1 MNNRDLNLYS
11 FVLNCGFKEEDI
23 IPIKNDASFRKY
35 YRIKNKK
42 LIVMDA
48 PPDKGESIEQ
58 FRTIADIIHT
68 FNLSAPQIVSF
79 DTKQGFML
87 LEDFGQTSFSNIL
100 NKDNE
105 SKLYKKAIEVL
116 IQINKQSKS
125 KEKKIS
131 KLKSYSIDLLVNE
144 SLLFI
149 DWYLEKRKGE
159 LVSSD
164 QKKEFIKILNDF
176 YNNIK
181 PQSSTL
187 VLRDYHVDNLFY
199 LNNQKSLRQVGLI
212 DFQDA
217 VIGSPLYDLASLLE
231 DVRRPL
237 KSNLKKKLL
246 EFYIKTINI
255 NVQDAEREM
264 RFFSIQRNLKIL
276 GIFCRLSIRDKKD
289 GYLKYLPNAV
299 KLLRKNLQ
307 DPFFINL
314 VNWLKQ
320 FKNHEL
326 I

>member
-58 FRTIADIIHT
+58 FRAIADIIHT

-187 VLRDYHVDNLFY
+187 VLRDYHVDNLFF
-199 LNNQKSLRQVGLI
+199 LNNQKSLKQVGLI

-237 KSNLKKKLL
+237 KTDLQNELL
-246 EFYIKTINI
+246 EFYIKGINI
-255 NVQDAEREM
+255 KVQDVEREIK
-264 RFFSIQRNLKIL
+264 FFSIQRNLKIL
-276 GIFCRLSIRDKKD
+276 GIFYRLSIRDKKD
-289 GYLKYLPNAV
+289 SYLKYLPNAV
-299 KLLRKNLQ
+299 KLIRKNLQ

>member
-1 MNNRDLNLYS
+1 MSNRDLELHS
-11 FVLNCGFKEEDI
+11 FVRNCGFKGEDMI
-23 IPIKNDASFRKY
+23 SVKNDASFRRY
-35 YRIKNKK
+35 YRIKNKN

-58 FRTIADIIHT
+58 FRIVADIIHT
-68 FNLSAPQIVSF
+68 FNLSAPQIESF
-79 DTKQGFML
+79 DTKNGFML
-87 LEDFGQTSFSNIL
+87 LEDFGQTSYSNIL

-105 SKLYKKAIEVL
+105 SELYKKAIEVL

-187 VLRDYHVDNLFY
+187 VLRDYHVDNLFF
-199 LNNQKSLRQVGLI
+199 LNNQKSLKQVGLI

-237 KSNLKKKLL
+237 NRNLQIKLL
-246 EFYIKTINI
+246 EFYIKAINI
-255 NVQDAEREM
+255 NAQDAEREM

>member
-58 FRTIADIIHT
+58 FRTIADIIHS

-125 KEKKIS
+125 KEKQLS

-149 DWYLEKRKGE
+149 DWYLEKREGV
-159 LVSSD
+159 LISSD
-164 QKKEFIKILNDF
+164 QKKEFIHILNDF
-176 YNNIK
+176 YKNIK

-199 LNNQKSLRQVGLI
+199 LSNQKSLKQVGLI

-217 VIGSPLYDLASLLE
+217 VIGSSIYDLVSLLE

-237 KSNLKKKLL
+237 KTDLQNELL
-246 EFYIKTINI
+246 EFYMKGINI
-255 NVQDAEREM
+255 KAQDVEREIK
-264 RFFSIQRNLKIL
+264 FFSIQRNLKIL
-276 GIFCRLSIRDKKD
+276 GIFYRLSIRDKKD
-289 GYLKYLPNAV
+289 SYLKYLPNAV
-299 KLLRKNLQ
+299 KLIRKNLQ

>member
-11 FVLNCGFKEEDI
+11 FVLNCGFKEKDI

-58 FRTIADIIHT
+58 FRAIADIIHT
-68 FNLSAPQIVSF
+68 FNLNAPQIVSF

-144 SLLFI
+144 SLIFI

-187 VLRDYHVDNLFY
+187 VLRDYHVDNLFF
-199 LNNQKSLRQVGLI
+199 LNNQKSLKQVGLI

-237 KSNLKKKLL
+237 RRNLQKKLL
-246 EFYIKTINI
+246 EIYIKAISI
-255 NVQDAEREM
+255 NVKDAEREM

>member
-1 MNNRDLNLYS
+1 MNNRDLNLHS
-11 FVLNCGFKEEDI
+11 FVFNCGFKEEDI
-23 IPIKNDASFRKY
+23 ISIKNDASFRKY
-35 YRIKNKK
+35 YRIKNKN

-48 PPDKGESIEQ
+48 PPEKGESIEK
-58 FRTIADIIHT
+58 FRTVADIIHT

-79 DTKQGFML
+79 DTKKGFML

-116 IQINKQSKS
+116 IEINKQSKS

-187 VLRDYHVDNLFY
+187 VLRDYHVDNLFF
-199 LNNQKSLRQVGLI
+199 LNNQKSLKQVGLI

-237 KSNLKKKLL
+237 RRNLQKKLL
-246 EFYIKTINI
+246 EIYIKAISING
-255 NVQDAEREM
+255 QDAEREM

>member
-1 MNNRDLNLYS
+1 MNNRDLTLHR
-11 FVLNCGFKEEDI
+11 FVINCGFKKEDI
-23 IPIKNDASFRKY
+23 ISIKNDASFRKY

-58 FRTIADIIHT
+58 FRAIADIIHT

-164 QKKEFIKILNDF
+164 QKKEFIQILNDF

-187 VLRDYHVDNLFY
+187 VLRDYHVDNLFF
-199 LNNQKSLRQVGLI
+199 LNNQKSLKQVGLI

-237 KSNLKKKLL
+237 RRNLQKKLL
-246 EFYIKTINI
+246 EIYIKAINF

>member
-11 FVLNCGFKEEDI
+11 FVLNCGFEEEDI

-116 IQINKQSKS
+116 IEINKQSKS

-176 YNNIK
+176 FNNIK

-187 VLRDYHVDNLFY
+187 VLRDYHVDNLFF
-199 LNNQKSLRQVGLI
+199 LNNQKSLKQVGLI

-217 VIGSPLYDLASLLE
+217 VIGSPLYDLASILE

-237 KSNLKKKLL
+237 RRNLQKKLL
-246 EFYIKTINI
+246 EIYIKAISINI
-255 NVQDAEREM
+255 QDAEREM

>member
-58 FRTIADIIHT
+58 FRTISDIIHT

-116 IQINKQSKS
+116 IEINKQSKS

-187 VLRDYHVDNLFY
+187 VLRDYHVDNLCF
-199 LNNQKSLRQVGLI
+199 LNNQKSLKQVGLI

-217 VIGSPLYDLASLLE
+217 VIGSPLYDLVSLLE

-237 KSNLKKKLL
+237 RRNLQKKLL
-246 EFYIKTINI
+246 EIYIKAISING
-255 NVQDAEREM
+255 QDAEREM

>member
-116 IQINKQSKS
+116 IEINKQSKS

-187 VLRDYHVDNLFY
+187 VLRDYHVDNLFF
-199 LNNQKSLRQVGLI
+199 LTNQKSLKQVGLI

-237 KSNLKKKLL
+237 RRNLQKKLL
-246 EFYIKTINI
+246 EIYIKAISI

-299 KLLRKNLQ
+299 KILRKNLK

>member
-187 VLRDYHVDNLFY
+187 VLRDYHVDNLFF
-199 LNNQKSLRQVGLI
+199 LNNQKSLKQVGLI

-237 KSNLKKKLL
+237 RRNLQKKLL
-246 EFYIKTINI
+246 EIYIKAISI

-299 KLLRKNLQ
+299 KLLRKNLH

>member
-1 MNNRDLNLYS
+1 MYNRDLNLHS

-23 IPIKNDASFRKY
+23 ISIKNDASFRKY
-35 YRIKNKK
+35 YRIKNKN

-48 PPDKGESIEQ
+48 PPEKGESIEQ
-58 FRTIADIIHT
+58 FRTVADIIHT
-68 FNLSAPQIVSF
+68 FNLSAPQIISF
-79 DTKQGFML
+79 DTKYGFML

-105 SKLYKKAIEVL
+105 SELYKKAVEVL
-116 IQINKQSKS
+116 IEINRQSKS
-125 KEKKIS
+125 KEKELS
-131 KLKSYSIDLLVNE
+131 KLKSYSIDFLVNE

-159 LVSSD
+159 LVSND
-164 QKKEFIKILNDF
+164 QKKEFIQILSDF

-199 LNNQKSLRQVGLI
+199 LSNQKSLKQVGLI

-217 VIGSPLYDLASLLE
+217 VIGSSIYDLVSLLE

-237 KSNLKKKLL
+237 KTNLQKELL
-246 EFYIKTINI
+246 EFYIKGINI
-255 NVQDAEREM
+255 KVQDVEREIK
-264 RFFSIQRNLKIL
+264 FFSIQRNLKIL
-276 GIFCRLSIRDKKD
+276 GIFYRLSIRDKKD
-289 GYLKYLPNAV
+289 SYLKYLPNTV
-299 KLLRKNLQ
+299 KLIRKNLK

>member
-1 MNNRDLNLYS
+1 MNNRDLNLHS

-23 IPIKNDASFRKY
+23 ISIKNDASFRKY
-35 YRIKNKK
+35 YRIKNKN

-48 PPDKGESIEQ
+48 PPEKGESIEQ
-58 FRTIADIIHT
+58 FRTVADIIHT
-68 FNLSAPQIVSF
+68 FNLSAPQIISF
-79 DTKQGFML
+79 DAKYGFML

-105 SKLYKKAIEVL
+105 SELYKKAVEVL
-116 IQINKQSKS
+116 IEINRQSKS
-125 KEKKIS
+125 KEKELS
-131 KLKSYSIDLLVNE
+131 KLKSYSIDFLVNE

-159 LVSSD
+159 LVSND
-164 QKKEFIKILNDF
+164 QKKEFIQILSDF

-231 DVRRPL
+231 DVRRPIR
-237 KSNLKKKLL
+237 SNLKKKLL
-246 EFYIKTINI
+246 EFYIKTINT
-255 NVQDAEREM
+255 NLQDAEREM

-289 GYLKYLPNAV
+289 NYLKYLPNTV
-299 KLLRKNLQ
+299 KLIRKNLQ

>member
-187 VLRDYHVDNLFY
+187 VLRDYHVDNLFF
-199 LNNQKSLRQVGLI
+199 LNNQKSLKQVGLI

-237 KSNLKKKLL
+237 RRNLQKKLL
-246 EFYIKTINI
+246 EIYIKAISING
-255 NVQDAEREM
+255 QDAEREM

>member
-1 MNNRDLNLYS
+1 MNNRDLNLYR

-58 FRTIADIIHT
+58 FRAIADIIHT

-187 VLRDYHVDNLFY
+187 VLRDYHVDNLFF
-199 LNNQKSLRQVGLI
+199 LNNQKSLKQVGLI

-237 KSNLKKKLL
+237 RRNLQKKLL
-246 EFYIKTINI
+246 EIYIKAISING
-255 NVQDAEREM
+255 QDAEREM

>member
-1 MNNRDLNLYS
+1 MNNRDLNLYR

-58 FRTIADIIHT
+58 FRAIADIIHT

-105 SKLYKKAIEVL
+105 SELYKKAVEVL
-116 IQINKQSKS
+116 IEINRQSKS
-125 KEKKIS
+125 KEKELS
-131 KLKSYSIDLLVNE
+131 KLKSYSIDFLVNE

-159 LVSSD
+159 LVSND
-164 QKKEFIKILNDF
+164 QKKEFIQILSDF

-246 EFYIKTINI
+246 EFYIKTINT
-255 NVQDAEREM
+255 NFQDAEREM

-276 GIFCRLSIRDKKD
+276 GIFSRLSIRDKKD
-289 GYLKYLPNAV
+289 SYLKYLPNTV
-299 KLLRKNLQ
+299 KLIRKNLK

>member
-1 MNNRDLNLYS
+1 MNNRVLNLHS
-11 FVLNCGFKEEDI
+11 FVLNCGFKEDDI
-23 IPIKNDASFRKY
+23 ISIKNDASFRKY
-35 YRIKNKK
+35 YRIKNKN

-48 PPDKGESIEQ
+48 PPEKGESIEQ
-58 FRTIADIIHT
+58 FRTVADIIHT
-68 FNLSAPQIVSF
+68 FNLSAPQIISF
-79 DTKQGFML
+79 DTKYGFML

-105 SKLYKKAIEVL
+105 SELYKKAVEVL
-116 IQINKQSKS
+116 IEINRQSKS
-125 KEKKIS
+125 KEKELS
-131 KLKSYSIDLLVNE
+131 KLKSYSIDFLVNE

-159 LVSSD
+159 MVSND
-164 QKKEFIKILNDF
+164 QKKEFIQILSDF

-199 LNNQKSLRQVGLI
+199 LNNQKSLRRVGLI

-237 KSNLKKKLL
+237 RRNLQKKLL
-246 EFYIKTINI
+246 EIYIKAISING
-255 NVQDAEREM
+255 QDAEREM

>member
-1 MNNRDLNLYS
+1 M
-11 FVLNCGFKEEDI
+11 
-23 IPIKNDASFRKY
+23 
-35 YRIKNKK
+35 
-42 LIVMDA
+42 
-48 PPDKGESIEQ
+48 
-58 FRTIADIIHT
+58 
-68 FNLSAPQIVSF
+68 
-79 DTKQGFML
+79 
-87 LEDFGQTSFSNIL
+87 
-100 NKDNE
+100 
-105 SKLYKKAIEVL
+105 
-116 IQINKQSKS
+116 
-125 KEKKIS
+125 
-131 KLKSYSIDLLVNE
+131 
-144 SLLFI
+144 LFI

-164 QKKEFIKILNDF
+164 QKKEFIKILNDI

-187 VLRDYHVDNLFY
+187 VLRDYHVDNLFF
-199 LNNQKSLRQVGLI
+199 LNNQKSLKQVGLI

-237 KSNLKKKLL
+237 RRNLQNKLL
-246 EFYIKTINI
+246 EIYIKAISI

>member
-1 MNNRDLNLYS
+1 MHNRDLELHN
-11 FVLNCGFKEEDI
+11 FVLNCGFKGEDMI
-23 IPIKNDASFRKY
+23 SIKNDASSRKY
-35 YRIKNKK
+35 YRIKDKN
-42 LIVMDA
+42 LIIMDA
-48 PPDKGESIEQ
+48 PPERGESIEQ
-58 FRTIADIIHT
+58 FRIVADIIHT
-68 FNLSAPQIVSF
+68 FNLSAPQIETF
-79 DTKQGFML
+79 DTKYGFML

-105 SKLYKKAIEVL
+105 SELYKKAIEVL
-116 IQINKQSKS
+116 IEINRQSKS
-125 KEKKIS
+125 KKKKLS
-131 KLKSYSIDLLVNE
+131 KLKSYSLDLLVNE

-159 LVSSD
+159 LVSSN
-164 QKKEFIKILNDF
+164 QKKEFTEILYDF
-176 YNNIK
+176 YENIK

-199 LNNQKSLRQVGLI
+199 LNNQKSLKQVGLI

-237 KSNLKKKLL
+237 QRNLQKKLL
-246 EFYIKTINI
+246 EFYIKAINI
-255 NVQDAEREM
+255 NAEDAEKEM

-289 GYLKYLPNAV
+289 NYLKYLPNV
-299 KLLRKNLQ
+299 VTFIRNNLQ
-307 DPFFINL
+307 DPFFNNL

>member
-23 IPIKNDASFRKY
+23 IPIKNDASFKKY

-58 FRTIADIIHT
+58 FRAIADIIHT

-116 IQINKQSKS
+116 IEINKQSKS

-187 VLRDYHVDNLFY
+187 VLRDYHVDNLFF
-199 LNNQKSLRQVGLI
+199 LNNQKSLKQVGLI

-237 KSNLKKKLL
+237 RRNLQKKLL
-246 EFYIKTINI
+246 EIYIKAISING
-255 NVQDAEREM
+255 QDAEREM

>member
-1 MNNRDLNLYS
+1 MNNRDLKLHN
-11 FVLNCGFKEEDI
+11 FVINCGFKEEDI

-35 YRIKNKK
+35 YRIKNKN

-48 PPDKGESIEQ
+48 PPEKGESVEQ
-58 FRTIADIIHT
+58 FKTVADIIYD
-68 FNLSAPQIVSF
+68 FNLSAPQIISL
-79 DTKQGFML
+79 DTKHGFML
-87 LEDFGQTSFSNIL
+87 LEDFGQTSFSKIL

-105 SKLYKKAIEVL
+105 SELYKKAIEVL
-116 IQINKQSKS
+116 IEINRQSKS
-125 KEKKIS
+125 KEKRLS

-159 LVSSD
+159 LVSIN
-164 QKKEFIKILNDF
+164 QKKEFIQILSDN

-199 LNNQKSLRQVGLI
+199 LSNQKSLKQVGLI

-217 VIGSPLYDLASLLE
+217 VIGSPIYDLVSLLE

-237 KSNLKKKLL
+237 ATNLQNELL
-246 EFYIKTINI
+246 EFYIKGVNI
-255 NVQDAEREM
+255 NVQNVEQEIK
-264 RFFSIQRNLKIL
+264 FFSIQRNLKIL

-289 GYLKYLPNAV
+289 SYLKYLPNTV

>member
-1 MNNRDLNLYS
+1 MDNRDLKLHR
-11 FVLNCGFKEEDI
+11 FVINCGFKKEDI
-23 IPIKNDASFRKY
+23 ISIKNDASFRKY
-35 YRIKNKK
+35 YRIKNKN

-48 PPDKGESIEQ
+48 PPEKGESVEQ
-58 FRTIADIIHT
+58 FKTVADIIHD
-68 FNLSAPQIVSF
+68 FNLSAPQIISF
-79 DTKQGFML
+79 DTKHGFML
-87 LEDFGQTSFSNIL
+87 LEDFGQSSFSHIL

-105 SKLYKKAIEVL
+105 SELYKKAIEVL
-116 IQINKQSKS
+116 IEINRQSKS
-125 KEKKIS
+125 KEKQLS

-149 DWYLEKRKGE
+149 DWYLEKREGV
-159 LVSSD
+159 LISSD
-164 QKKEFIKILNDF
+164 QKKEFIHILNDF
-176 YNNIK
+176 YKNIK

-199 LNNQKSLRQVGLI
+199 LSNQKSLKQVGLI

-217 VIGSPLYDLASLLE
+217 VIGSSIYDLVSLLE

-237 KSNLKKKLL
+237 KTDLQNELL
-246 EFYIKTINI
+246 EFYIKGINI
-255 NVQDAEREM
+255 KVQDVEREIK
-264 RFFSIQRNLKIL
+264 FFSIQRNLKIL
-276 GIFCRLSIRDKKD
+276 GIFYRLSIRDKKD
-289 GYLKYLPNAV
+289 SYLKYLPNAV
-299 KLLRKNLQ
+299 KFIRKNLQ

>member
-1 MNNRDLNLYS
+1 MDNRDLNLHR
-11 FVLNCGFKEEDI
+11 FVINCGFKKEDI
-23 IPIKNDASFRKY
+23 ISIKNDASFRKY
-35 YRIKNKK
+35 YRIKNKN

-48 PPDKGESIEQ
+48 PPEKGESVEQ
-58 FRTIADIIHT
+58 FKTVADLIHA
-68 FNLSAPQIVSF
+68 FNLSAPQIISF
-79 DTKQGFML
+79 DTKHGFML
-87 LEDFGQTSFSNIL
+87 LEDFGQSSFSHIL

-105 SKLYKKAIEVL
+105 SELYKKAIEIL
-116 IQINKQSKS
+116 IEINRQSKS
-125 KEKKIS
+125 KEKQLS

-149 DWYLEKRKGE
+149 DWYLEKREGV
-159 LVSSD
+159 LISSD
-164 QKKEFIKILNDF
+164 QKKEFIHILNDF
-176 YNNIK
+176 YKNIK

-199 LNNQKSLRQVGLI
+199 LSNQKSLKQVGLI

-217 VIGSPLYDLASLLE
+217 VIGSSIYDLVSLLE

-237 KSNLKKKLL
+237 KTNFQNKLL
-246 EFYIKTINI
+246 EFYIKGVNI
-255 NVQDAEREM
+255 NVQDAKREM
-264 RFFSIQRNLKIL
+264 KFFSIQRNLKIL

-289 GYLKYLPNAV
+289 SYLRYLPNAV
-299 KLLRKNLQ
+299 KFIRKNLQ

>member
-23 IPIKNDASFRKY
+23 IPIKNDASFKKY

-58 FRTIADIIHT
+58 FRTITDIIHT

-164 QKKEFIKILNDF
+164 QKKEFIQILNDF

-187 VLRDYHVDNLFY
+187 VLRDYHVDNLFF
-199 LNNQKSLRQVGLI
+199 LNNQKSLKQVGLI

-217 VIGSPLYDLASLLE
+217 VIGSPLYDIASLLE

-237 KSNLKKKLL
+237 RRNLQKKLL
-246 EFYIKTINI
+246 EIYIKAISING
-255 NVQDAEREM
+255 QDAEREM

>member
-1 MNNRDLNLYS
+1 MNNRDLELHN
-11 FVLNCGFKEEDI
+11 FVHNCGFKEEDI
-23 IPIKNDASFRKY
+23 ISIKNDASFRKY

-58 FRTIADIIHT
+58 FRTVADIIHT
-68 FNLSAPQIVSF
+68 FNLRAPQIVSF
-79 DTKQGFML
+79 DTQQGFML

-116 IQINKQSKS
+116 IEISRQSKS

-159 LVSSD
+159 MVSSD
-164 QKKEFIKILNDF
+164 QKKEFIQILNDF
-176 YNNIK
+176 FYNIK

-187 VLRDYHVDNLFY
+187 VLRDYHVDNLFF
-199 LNNQKSLRQVGLI
+199 LNNQKSLKQVGLI

-217 VIGSPLYDLASLLE
+217 VIGSPIYDLASLLE

-237 KSNLKKKLL
+237 KRNLQKKLL
-246 EFYIKTINI
+246 EIYIRAINI

-289 GYLKYLPNAV
+289 SYLKYLPNAV

-307 DPFFINL
+307 DPFFFNL

>member
-11 FVLNCGFKEEDI
+11 FVLNCGFKKEDI

-116 IQINKQSKS
+116 IEINKQSKS

-187 VLRDYHVDNLFY
+187 VLRDYHVDNLFF
-199 LNNQKSLRQVGLI
+199 LNNQKSLKQVGLI

-237 KSNLKKKLL
+237 RRNLQNKLL
-246 EFYIKTINI
+246 EIYIKAINI

-299 KLLRKNLQ
+299 KLLKKNLQ

>member
-58 FRTIADIIHT
+58 FRAIADIIHT

-116 IQINKQSKS
+116 IEINKQSKS

-187 VLRDYHVDNLFY
+187 VLRDYHVDNLFF
-199 LNNQKSLRQVGLI
+199 LNNQKSLKQVGLI

-237 KSNLKKKLL
+237 RRNLQKKLL
-246 EFYIKTINI
+246 EIYIKAISI

>member
-1 MNNRDLNLYS
+1 MDNRDLKLHR
-11 FVLNCGFKEEDI
+11 FVINCGFKKEDI
-23 IPIKNDASFRKY
+23 ISIKNDASFRKY
-35 YRIKNKK
+35 YRIKNKN

-48 PPDKGESIEQ
+48 PPEKGESVER
-58 FRTIADIIHT
+58 FKTVADIIHA
-68 FNLSAPQIVSF
+68 FNLSAPQIISF
-79 DTKQGFML
+79 DTKHGFML
-87 LEDFGQTSFSNIL
+87 LEDFGQTSFSHIL

-105 SKLYKKAIEVL
+105 SELYKKAIEVL
-116 IQINKQSKS
+116 IEINRQSKS
-125 KEKKIS
+125 KEKQLS

-149 DWYLEKRKGE
+149 DWYLEKREGV
-159 LVSSD
+159 LISSD
-164 QKKEFIKILNDF
+164 QKKEFIHILNDF
-176 YNNIK
+176 YKNIK

-199 LNNQKSLRQVGLI
+199 LSNQKSLKQVGLI

-217 VIGSPLYDLASLLE
+217 VIGSSIYDLVSLLE

-237 KSNLKKKLL
+237 KTDLQNELL
-246 EFYIKTINI
+246 EFYIKGINI
-255 NVQDAEREM
+255 KVQDVEREIK
-264 RFFSIQRNLKIL
+264 FFSIQRNLKIL
-276 GIFCRLSIRDKKD
+276 GIFYRLSIRDKKD
-289 GYLKYLPNAV
+289 SYLKYLPNAV
-299 KLLRKNLQ
+299 KFIRKNLQ